1 MLEEL
6 VRVYL
11 QPLPGPADE
20 DEPVQYKQV
29 AAKLSPPRGR
39 HTKIRRSEWE
49 SRTAAL
55 NTEEKRK
62 KPMVI

>member
-1 MLEEL
+1 MFASTSSLCPD
-6 VRVYL
+6 L
-11 QPLPGPADE
+11 QTRTNL
-20 DEPVQYKQV
+20 YKEV

-49 SRTAAL
+49 SRAAAL

-62 KPMVI
+62 KPTVI